1 MHKLS
6 INFFMSNE
14 GVVAVRAN
22 VGTLG
27 KKAFKH
33 DNPLKSVLKSFPLN
47 IKNIYD
53 VFCPG
58 TFVLNFIKVWR

>member
-6 INFFMSNE
+6 INFFMSD
-14 GVVAVRAN
+14 GGAVAVRAS

-33 DNPLKSVLKSFPLN
+33 DNPLKSALKSFPLN
-47 IKNIYD
+47 IKDIYD